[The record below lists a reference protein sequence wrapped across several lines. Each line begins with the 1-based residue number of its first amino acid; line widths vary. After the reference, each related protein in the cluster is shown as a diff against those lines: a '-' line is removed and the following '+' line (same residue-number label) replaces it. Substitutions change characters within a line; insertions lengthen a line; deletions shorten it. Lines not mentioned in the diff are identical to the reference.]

1 MDAQTAFETLDA
13 EAWAATSAVER
24 LAVIEAIQKN
34 LLDHASELG
43 RVDAAMKNDLA
54 GDGAVSEAEGM
65 ASTVNAMGNTLMG
78 IRHLYESLEK
88 GSMPAPNSMRKIG
101 DDLWEIDVYPI
112 HRKDKLLAG
121 KGRGLLHVSGEA
133 ETGKSAGQ
141 TRWCHRRFGC
151 GQLQF
156 VDRAGHGPVFGKQSG
171 DPQTTWHE

>member
-24 LAVIEAIQKN
+24 LALIEAIQKN

-78 IRHLYESLEK
+78 IRHLYESLVN
-88 GSMPAPNSMRKIG
+88 GVMPAPNGTRKIG
-101 DDLWEIDVYPI
+101 DDRWEIDVYPI

-121 KGRGLLHVSGEA
+121 KGRGLLHVQAASQNRLVHWTNPPVSSPFRVRA
-133 ETGKSAGQ
+133 TTVRRS
-141 TRWCHRRFGC
+141 RWPWPCFWKTKR
-151 GQLQF
+151 
-156 VDRAGHGPVFGKQSG
+156 
-171 DPQTTWHE
+171 